1 MSASTPA
8 ITSDFPLS
16 AENQYMREIRS
27 ISPLR
32 DGEEEHLLT
41 RIHASCHDAHTRLVE
56 AYQPWIVNIAQ
67 RYAPKCRTLSLLD
80 LVQEG
85 NLGLLEAIA
94 RHDARLQ
101 NTPFRS
107 WAYWWVRG
115 MMRRAYWRFEAA
127 LALPD
132 HDAQALC
139 RVASTQQALLADLNR
154 EPHPEELARALR
166 LPLRRILDLL
176 ILQRQQ
182 MVSLDQYPPEH
193 DGTVLAERL
202 PATEEASESPPA
214 LSLRSLVA
222 HLPRRERRV
231 ISLRYGL
238 EDGVS
243 RTQREVASL
252 LGLSLACVEEADRK
266 GRCRLRSALTDG
278 AHGPRVA

>member
-1 MSASTPA
+1 MSGSTA
-8 ITSDFPLS
+8 TTTSDFSLS
-16 AENQYMREIRS
+16 AENQYMREIKS
-27 ISPLR
+27 IPPLD

-41 RIHASCHDAHTRLVE
+41 NIHAGCQDAHTRLVE
-56 AYQPWIVNIAQ
+56 AYQPWIVGIAQ

-101 NTPFRS
+101 ETPFRS

-132 HDAQALC
+132 HDARALC
-139 RVASTQQALLADLNR
+139 RMASAQQALLADLNR
-154 EPHPEELARALR
+154 EPHPRELARALS

-182 MVSLDQYPPEH
+182 MVSLDQYPPAE
-193 DGTVLAERL
+193 DGVSLADRL
-202 PATEEASESPPA
+202 PSKDEASESPPT

-222 HLPRRERRV
+222 RLPRRERLV

-238 EDGVS
+238 DDGVS
-243 RTQREVASL
+243 HTQREVAAL
-252 LGLSLACVEEADRK
+252 LGLSLASVEEADRK
-266 GRCRLRSALTDG
+266 GRCRLRSALTEG